1 MDFPFIVS
9 LSESA
14 PYPKAQIDSFD
25 SGVLSFSWL
34 DESEVRVDG
43 GGSTVWVSEEEPILA
58 DFISAISSQASP
70 PGDTPQEVGAGQI
83 RAAMIA
89 SGIAQTDEELDGLIE
104 AALNS
109 VITDQTQR
117 SIAIALWRYAG
128 GFKRH
133 NAFILAAQV
142 ALQKTDSEIDDLF
155 RLAAQF

>member
-1 MDFPFIVS
+1 MEFPIVVS
-9 LSESA
+9 LLKSA
-14 PYPKAQIDSFD
+14 PYPKAEITSFD

-34 DESEVRVDG
+34 DQSDLRIDG
-43 GGSTVWVSEEEPILA
+43 GGSTVWVSEEEPTEQ
-58 DFISAISSQASP
+58 DFISAISAQVSP
-70 PGDTPQEVGAGQI
+70 PGDTPKEVGAGQI

-89 SGIAQTDEELDGLIE
+89 SGIAQTDEELDALIE
-104 AALNS
+104 TALNS
-109 VITDQTQR
+109 VIANQTQR